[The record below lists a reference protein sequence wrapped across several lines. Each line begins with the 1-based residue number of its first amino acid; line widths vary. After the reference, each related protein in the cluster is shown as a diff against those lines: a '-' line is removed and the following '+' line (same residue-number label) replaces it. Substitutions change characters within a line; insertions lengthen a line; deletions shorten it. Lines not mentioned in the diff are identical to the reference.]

1 MNKSDLTSKIFK
13 NLSFLKKQD
22 VDEASTIL
30 IEKISSSLQE
40 KDRVEI
46 RGFGTF
52 STRKRASR
60 IGRNPKTGSAISVHS
75 KFYPYF
81 RSAKALKLELN

>member
-1 MNKSDLTSKIFK
+1 MARPEIIKILKEKNSDLSHSDFENIIDNFC
-13 NLSFLKKQD
+13 LSLEK
-22 VDEASTIL
+22 AL
-30 IEKISSSLQE
+30 IKGNI
-40 KDRVEI
+40 VEI

>member
-46 RGFGTF
+46 RGFGIF

-60 IGRNPKTGSAISVHS
+60 IGRNPKTGSAIIVHS
-75 KFYPYF
+75 KFYLYF
-81 RSAKALKLELN
+81 RPAKALKLELN